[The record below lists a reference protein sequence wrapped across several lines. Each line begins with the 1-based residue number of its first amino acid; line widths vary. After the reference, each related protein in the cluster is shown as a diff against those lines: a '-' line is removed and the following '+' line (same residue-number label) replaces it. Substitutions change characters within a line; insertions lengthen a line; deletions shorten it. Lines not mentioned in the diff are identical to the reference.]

1 MTPRL
6 VVNEAKTKFGT
17 MLINIQREP
26 VEILKNGTPVA
37 VVMSTKD
44 YQAVEQLKME
54 LVKLR
59 FSNID
64 NNDLV
69 DGDTFFNDL
78 ESGKYD

>member
-1 MTPRL
+1 MQTL
-6 VVNEAKTKFGT
+6 NANEAKTKFGT
-17 MLINIQREP
+17 MLINIQSEP

-37 VVMSTKD
+37 VVMSSKD
-44 YQAVEQLKME
+44 YQAMEELKME

-64 NNDLV
+64 EDDLV
-69 DGDTFFNDL
+69 DGDTFFEEL

>member
-1 MTPRL
+1 MQTL
-6 VVNEAKTKFGT
+6 NANEAKTKFET

-26 VEILKNGTPVA
+26 VEIMQNGSSVA

-44 YQAVEQLKME
+44 YLAMEELKME

-59 FSNID
+59 FSNVD
-64 NNDLV
+64 EVDLV
-69 DGDTFFNDL
+69 AGDTFFEDL